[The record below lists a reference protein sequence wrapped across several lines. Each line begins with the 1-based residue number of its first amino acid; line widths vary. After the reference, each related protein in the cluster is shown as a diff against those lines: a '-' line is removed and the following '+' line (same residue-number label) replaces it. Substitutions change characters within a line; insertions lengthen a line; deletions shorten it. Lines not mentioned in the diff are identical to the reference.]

1 MAKAQKLSEDKLCTI
16 YRIHI
21 EVLDGYAITGL
32 LFQKD
37 EKRRPLVI
45 AQHGGEGTPEQVGN
59 LYGDTYNYNQMIERM
74 LS

>member
-1 MAKAQKLSEDKLCTI
+1 MTEDHPKDIPMAKAQKLSVDKLCTI

-45 AQHGGEGTPEQVGN
+45 AQHGGEPVRRY
-59 LYGDTYNYNQMIERM
+59 L
-74 LS
+74 